1 MTGGVFAMVIA
12 AAVLHAVWNALV
24 KSGADKTL
32 SIAAVVMGQG
42 VMALLVLPFVPMLDW
57 SCWPW
62 LVASVGLHVG
72 YQVFLG
78 SAYRIGDLTQ
88 VYPIARG
95 VAPLIVATVSVTML
109 GVVLEALELAAIG
122 IIVAG
127 IMSLSLVRQRDG
139 LRNGNAAGLAL
150 ITGCFI
156 AGYSLVD
163 GLGARIAGT
172 GLGFYAWSS
181 LINTVVYAA
190 GGSALRPGL
199 MREMRGMGR
208 VIAIGGAASFIAYAM
223 VVNAFMQAPI
233 ALVTA
238 LRETSIVFA
247 LLIGVGF
254 LGERLDLPKVVSTML
269 TLGGAVLLRLSKG

>member
-72 YQVFLG
+72 
-78 SAYRIGDLTQ
+78 
-88 VYPIARG
+88 
-95 VAPLIVATVSVTML
+95 LIVATVSVTML